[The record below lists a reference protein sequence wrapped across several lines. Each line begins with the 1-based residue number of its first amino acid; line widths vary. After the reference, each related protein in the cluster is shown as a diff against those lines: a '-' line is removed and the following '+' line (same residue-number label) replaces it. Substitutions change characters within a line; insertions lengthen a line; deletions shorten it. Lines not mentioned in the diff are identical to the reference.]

1 MLFLSVYHTTA
12 QNPKPQT
19 LTPNDAS
26 PFSGTF
32 FVKRKS
38 MMRMG
43 QGDLPQHG
51 GVSVV
56 LSCGDFDTFALWWK
70 SFALTEKMQE
80 SFYNTIAPKNTQ
92 PPKT

>member
-1 MLFLSVYHTTA
+1 MVFLSVYHTTA
-12 QNPKPQT
+12 QNPKPQNPEP
-19 LTPNDAS
+19 LAAS

-32 FVKRKS
+32 FVKRQS

-56 LSCGDFDTFALWWK
+56 LSCGILDTMWWK
-70 SFALTEKMQE
+70 RARLTEKMQE